1 MSGLSSEESSPEE
14 PSPPPPASVERGRW
28 RTALLYAGPLLLLL
42 VVAMLPLMRGLET
55 LVLRDVLNSHFP
67 MKWSQAVAMRHG
79 SFPLLDPY
87 RAGGQPLAGNLNAAP
102 FYPDNLLVFVGSIF
116 WAFNAHFWLHLLL
129 APFAFYWLAR
139 AWGLERQ
146 ASWAAAVC
154 WTVSGYVLS
163 HLNFYNLIA
172 GVSLAPALIAAALD
186 FVRRPDR
193 RALLAPALALLWT
206 LLILG
211 GDPQTAAL
219 ALLLALSAMALVWR
233 QRPAGSG
240 WRALALFGAA
250 ILCGSLIA
258 LPQIVELLRIYPV
271 SLRGYV
277 GYNAASVTLSS
288 WDPRQAAEWLL
299 PFLFGRPDVIDKG
312 AFWGNQFFTGI
323 PPYYFSLYPGLLALA
338 LIAASGRPRR
348 RMAAWA
354 WGGIA
359 CGLFLSLGRFN
370 PVSAWL
376 FVHARSLRYPIK
388 FWLPVAIGAALLC
401 GLGFERLRSSQ
412 GRRVF
417 GWTLALLAV
426 AFAGFWIFLSFA
438 AHPAEAWLDLF
449 IPRPAPFVANE
460 RLRWAGLCLVSLLVL
475 AALAIALRIS
485 RRSWTAGA
493 ALLLAAHAGSQL
505 WLLRPLYPMDA
516 VEPYLV
522 PPPALA
528 WVPANL
534 LVVDP
539 DYNYLFG
546 PSSLRQGVFP
556 ETHTRWLERRSFY
569 ELYPFSG
576 PVWGL
581 RYELNSSPEGLDT
594 YLARRAQ
601 SEVQSA
607 KNPERLKLLA
617 AWGVG
622 RLLVNHPLDPAHPLD
637 PIPPHARLLTRIP
650 SFGGELL
657 IFEVTDRAP
666 EAFLARRVF
675 QAKDIPANYK
685 RLTAP
690 DFDPRSDAVIFGQ
703 NPAPRTT
710 AGGTARILRRGPE
723 SYEIATDAG
732 PGGALLVVQRSNLLF
747 AATIDGK
754 PAEVRT
760 ANAYRIG
767 IEVPPGKHQVR
778 MFVDRR
784 PLHRSTA
791 AALLGLLLLPG
802 LGWWGRRELRRPAP
816 QPSTEPVSL
825 PPC

>member
-1 MSGLSSEESSPEE
+1 MPEE
-14 PSPPPPASVERGRW
+14 TPVAERGPW
-28 RTALLYAGPLLLLL
+28 RTALLFAGPLVVLLAI
-42 VVAMLPLMRGLET
+42 AMLPLMRGTET
-55 LVLRDVLNSHFP
+55 LILRDVLNSHFP
-67 MKWSQAVAMRHG
+67 MKWSQAVAMRHRV
-79 SFPLLDPY
+79 FPLLDPA

-102 FYPDNLLVFVGSIF
+102 FYPDNLLVFLGSIF
-116 WAFNAHFWLHLLL
+116 WAFNAHFWIHLLV

-139 AWGLERQ
+139 AWGLGRQ

-154 WTVSGYVLS
+154 WTVSGYFLS

-172 GVSLAPALIAAALD
+172 GVSLAPALIAAGLD
-186 FVRRPDR
+186 FVRLPER
-193 RALLAPALALLWT
+193 RALLAPALALFWT

-219 ALLLALSAMALVWR
+219 ALLLTAAAGALVWR
-233 QRPAGSG
+233 RRPAGTG
-240 WRALALFGAA
+240 WTALALAAAA
-250 ILCGSLIA
+250 ILCGSAVA

-277 GYNAASVTLSS
+277 GYTPQSVTISS
-288 WDPRQAAEWLL
+288 FDPRQAAEWLL

-312 AFWGNQFFTGI
+312 AFWGNQFFTGV
-323 PPYYFSLYPGLLALA
+323 PPYYLSLYPGLLVLA
-338 LIAASGRPRR
+338 LIAASGRPRT

-359 CGLFLSLGRFN
+359 FGVFLSLGRFN
-370 PVSAWL
+370 PMAEWL

-401 GLGFERLRSSQ
+401 GLGFERLQ
-412 GRRVF
+412 TGEGRRIF
-417 GWTLALLAV
+417 RWTLLLLAV
-426 AFAGFWIFLSFA
+426 AFAGLWIFLSFA
-438 AHPAEAWLDLF
+438 PHPAEAWLDLF

-460 RLRWAGLCLVSLLVL
+460 RLRWAGLCLISLAVL

-493 ALLLAAHAGSQL
+493 ALLIAVHAASQL

-528 WVPANL
+528 WVPADL

-546 PSSLRQGVFP
+546 PSTLRQGVFP
-556 ETHTRWLERRSFY
+556 EAHTRWLERRSFY

-601 SEVQSA
+601 TEVQNA
-607 KNPERLKLLA
+607 KDPERLKMLA

-622 RLLVNHPLDPAHPLD
+622 RLLINHPLDPL
-637 PIPPHARLLTRIP
+637 PPHARLLTRIP
-650 SFGGELL
+650 SFGHELL
-657 IFEVTDRAP
+657 VFEVTDRAP

-675 QAKDIPANYK
+675 REKDVPANYR
-685 RLTAP
+685 RLKAP
-690 DFDPRSDAVIFGQ
+690 DFDPRSDAVIFGDPPSLQ
-703 NPAPRTT
+703 TT
-710 AGGTARILRRGPE
+710 GGGTARILHRGPE
-723 SYEIATDAG
+723 SYDIAADAG

-747 AATIDGK
+747 TATIDGQ

-767 IEVPPGKHQVR
+767 VPIPAGPHRVR
-778 MFVDRR
+778 LFVDRR
-784 PLHRSTA
+784 PLHRSAA
-791 AALLGLLLLPG
+791 AALLGLLLVPG
-802 LGWWGRRELRRPAP
+802 LGWWGRR
-816 QPSTEPVSL
+816 TG
-825 PPC
+825 